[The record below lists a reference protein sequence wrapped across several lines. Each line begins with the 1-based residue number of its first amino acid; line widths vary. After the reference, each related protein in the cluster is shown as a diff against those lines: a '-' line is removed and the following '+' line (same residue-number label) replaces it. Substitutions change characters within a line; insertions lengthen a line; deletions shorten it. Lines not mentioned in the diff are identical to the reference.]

1 MIIPDYYFFITVQQ
15 FEETLKPMFNI
26 KYTKEC
32 MSILVLLSPI
42 FHMWEMVLVEWENCN
57 ILDKT
62 RNVSTHP
69 PMLIGKSTFSWL
81 PNLKKKTTRE
91 FGSRSF
97 HEDNHY
103 P

>member
-1 MIIPDYYFFITVQQ
+1 
-15 FEETLKPMFNI
+15 MFNI
-26 KYTKEC
+26 KYSKEC

-81 PNLKKKTTRE
+81 PNLKKKTTRK